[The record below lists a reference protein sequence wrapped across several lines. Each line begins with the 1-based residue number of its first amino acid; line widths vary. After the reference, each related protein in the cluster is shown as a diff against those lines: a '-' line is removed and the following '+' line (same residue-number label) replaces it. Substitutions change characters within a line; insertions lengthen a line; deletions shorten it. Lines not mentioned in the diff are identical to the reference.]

1 MKQNLYAW
9 FFEGGVVGVPKRLLG
24 LMEPLGLDFDDLGK
38 IIYLLYAGT
47 DEVKSDD
54 RYAIEAARTL
64 HGKGLV
70 NWYTDRET
78 IDFSPMFDKIA
89 AALGENSQK
98 TELTSSDEFSTNQ
111 LNYAALVKKLEREQG
126 KFLSLKEKQ
135 EIETAVQKY
144 NWSYDLLYEIYMFY
158 QKNFRRH
165 TYDFAF
171 FCQMA
176 YGAKVED
183 SGGLARFIE
192 SLETTNTKVQEVL
205 RRLGKYNNPTEK
217 QKEMYLKWTNLWK
230 FSHEMILLAADEIGL
245 TGLWFEGQKYFA
257 NTLPEDYV
265 PQETKILTEAKKWLD
280 VYFSG
285 EEPKFTP
292 PLHPTSS
299 VFRQEVWKILLQIP
313 YGQTI
318 TYGEIARR
326 IAVMKNTSH
335 MSAQAVGGAVGHNEI
350 SIIIPCHRVVG
361 TNGSLTGYAGGI
373 DKKISLLKLE
383 HTDMSRLFIPKKG
396 TAL

>member
-1 MKQNLYAW
+1 MTFVLI
-9 FFEGGVVGVPKRLLG
+9 KRN
-24 LMEPLGLDFDDLGK
+24 
-38 IIYLLYAGT
+38 
-47 DEVKSDD
+47 
-54 RYAIEAARTL
+54 AIENIVEINEC
-64 HGKGLV
+64 GGGEIMV
-70 NWYTDRET
+70 YTC
-78 IDFSPMFDKIA
+78 KY
-89 AALGENSQK
+89 K
-98 TELTSSDEFSTNQ
+98 
-111 LNYAALVKKLEREQG
+111 
-126 KFLSLKEKQ
+126 SL
-135 EIETAVQKY
+135 IG
-144 NWSYDLLYEIYMFY
+144 D
-158 QKNFRRH
+158 
-165 TYDFAF
+165 
-171 FCQMA
+171 
-176 YGAKVED
+176 
-183 SGGLARFIE
+183 
-192 SLETTNTKVQEVL
+192 
-205 RRLGKYNNPTEK
+205 
-217 QKEMYLKWTNLWK
+217 
-230 FSHEMILLAADEIGL
+230 ILLAADEIGL

-285 EEPKFTP
+285 EEPNFTP
-292 PLHPTSS
+292 PLHPNGST
-299 VFRQEVWKILLQIP
+299 FRKAVWQILLEIP

-383 HTDMSRLFIPKKG
+383 HTDMSCLFIPKKG